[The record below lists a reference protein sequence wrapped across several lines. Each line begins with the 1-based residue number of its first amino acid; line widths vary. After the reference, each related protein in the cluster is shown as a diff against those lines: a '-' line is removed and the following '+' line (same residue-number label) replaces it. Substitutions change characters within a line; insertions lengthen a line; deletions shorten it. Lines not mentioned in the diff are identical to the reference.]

1 MYGILERNN
10 EITFRL
16 ATEADL
22 PTIIEIAVAEY
33 AAIYESIRAQLGEEL
48 FAACIGDPRKA
59 RTEQAIYNVSTNTCY
74 VSEMNGQTVGFI
86 HFMYDEKSRLGM
98 ISNNAVS
105 SQYRGHGIGGKQYQF
120 VFDKLR
126 EMGAVAVTV
135 TTGLDDAH
143 APARRA
149 YEKAGFEKNTKSI
162 TYRMML

>member
-1 MYGILERNN
+1 MNN

-22 PTIIEIAVAEY
+22 EPIVAIAIAEY
-33 AAIYESIRAQLGEEL
+33 SAIYDSICDQLGEEL
-48 FAACIGDPRKA
+48 FDICIGDPKVA
-59 RTEQAIYNVSTNTCY
+59 RREQAVYNISTNTCY
-74 VSEMNGQTVGFI
+74 VSEMNGQIVGFI
-86 HFMYDEKSRLGM
+86 HYMYDEKKRVGM

-126 EMGAVAVTV
+126 ALGALAVSV

-149 YEKAGFEKNTKSI
+149 YEKAGFEKNTQSI
-162 TYRMML
+162 TYRMKL